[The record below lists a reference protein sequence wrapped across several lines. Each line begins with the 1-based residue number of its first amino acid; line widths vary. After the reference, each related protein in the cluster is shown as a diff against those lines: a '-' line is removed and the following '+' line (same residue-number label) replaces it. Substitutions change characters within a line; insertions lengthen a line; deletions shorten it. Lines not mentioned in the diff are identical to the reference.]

1 MPERLDCRPWQLI
14 AKELSTETNPKSLT
28 ELSTELIRALE
39 TQGIGEK
46 CQDLAHESGA
56 YSDFGSFVASV
67 LPRGRI
73 VHFQK
78 NETIFSHGEPSES
91 MYYIQRGYVKLS
103 ATSARG
109 KEAVIGICSSR
120 ELFGESC
127 ITHSTRFH
135 SAVALTNV
143 QAVKI
148 NYKVIQSVLW
158 AGGGVASAL
167 VAYLLQRSL
176 RIQQSLTDT
185 LLLSSADRLAAIR
198 SSLRSRSKA
207 TDQPVLKVSQQTLA
221 DMMGISRQRV
231 NSLSRARPHALT
243 TSQRQDFEKIV
254 ENAVAL
260 MHSDYASL
268 QMLFPERGSGGELRL
283 LSFRGFNP
291 EAAKFW
297 EWVRADSKST
307 CGIALR
313 DYKQVI
319 ATDIAACEFMAG
331 SEDQDVYLQT
341 GIRACQTTPLIS
353 TAGNVVGMISTHW
366 RTPHKPSERDFEL
379 FDSLARQAT
388 HLVERCSP

>member
-1 MPERLDCRPWQLI
+1 
-14 AKELSTETNPKSLT
+14 
-28 ELSTELIRALE
+28 
-39 TQGIGEK
+39 
-46 CQDLAHESGA
+46 
-56 YSDFGSFVASV
+56 
-67 LPRGRI
+67 
-73 VHFQK
+73 
-78 NETIFSHGEPSES
+78 

-103 ATSARG
+103 ASSIRG
-109 KEAVIGICSSR
+109 KEAVIAICGSR

-127 ITHSTRFH
+127 ITKAHSARFH
-135 SAVALTNV
+135 SAVALTDV
-143 QAVKI
+143 EAVEI
-148 NYKVIQSVLW
+148 NYTVIQSVLG
-158 AGGGVASAL
+158 AGDGVASAL

-176 RIQQSLTDT
+176 DIQQSLTDT
-185 LLLSSADRLAAIR
+185 LLLSSADRLAAIP
-198 SSLRSRSKA
+198 SSLRSRPKA
-207 TDQPVLKVSQQTLA
+207 KGQPVLKVSQQTLA

-231 NSLSRARPHALT
+231 NFLSRARPGSLT
-243 TSQRQDFEKIV
+243 TSQRRDCEKIV

-297 EWVRADSKST
+297 EWVRADSKCT

-313 DYKQVI
+313 DYKRVI

-353 TAGNVVGMISTHW
+353 TVGNVVGMISTHW
-366 RTPHKPSERDFEL
+366 RIAHKPSEKDLQL
-379 FDSLARQAT
+379 FDSLVRQAAD
-388 HLVERCSP
+388 LVESCRRREELSDGSLMQ